1 MSNAPDIATQ
11 ARLRDPDAFYARLI
25 ELHDGLDQDAANRLN
40 ATLILIMANQIGDDE
55 LLHCILDKAAATW
68 AGPES

>member
-1 MSNAPDIATQ
+1 MSAAAELASE

-55 LLHCILDKAAATW
+55 LLHRILDKAAAT
-68 AGPES
+68 